1 MTESIRRGEK
11 KPPEKRNIYFSKV
24 VDKGLRIL
32 ELFRPDVTSLSL
44 KEIAEATGINRTSA
58 FRFIDTLVQLGYLRK
73 DPQTRLVKLGPKALS
88 LSQNITS
95 SFDILQ
101 IVQPL
106 IDEIYLKFNVTI
118 DSAILDDVTLV
129 RLYRREAL
137 GSLVFKLP
145 QVLPTAHL
153 HCTALGKA
161 CFSALPRDLY
171 SRAVSRLSFDQ
182 RTPSSLPNLKAL
194 EADLEDTRRRGY
206 SINNEEYIL
215 GIISIGAPLFN
226 ADGSVLGAVSFDVLS
241 IECSKAEAEKRYAPA
256 VVQLA
261 KVISSSLS

>member
-1 MTESIRRGEK
+1 MRKSIGRGEK

-32 ELFRPDVTSLSL
+32 ELFRPEVTSLSL
-44 KEIAEATGINRTSA
+44 KDIAAATGINRTST

-73 DPQTRLVKLGPKALS
+73 DPQTKLVKLGPKALN
-88 LSQNITS
+88 LSQNIIS

-101 IVQPL
+101 IVKPL
-106 IDEIYLKFNVTI
+106 IDESYRKYNVTI

-129 RLYRREAL
+129 QLYRKEAL
-137 GSLVFKLP
+137 GTLVFKLP
-145 QVLPTAHL
+145 QFLPTAHL
-153 HCTALGKA
+153 HCMAMGKA
-161 CFSALPRDLY
+161 CLSAMPRDVY
-171 SRAVSRLSFDQ
+171 PRAISRLSFDQ
-182 RTPSSLPNLKAL
+182 RTPNSIPNLKAL
-194 EADLEDTRRRGY
+194 EADLENTRRRGY

-226 ADGSVLGAVSFDVLS
+226 GENKLLGAVSFDVLS